1 MTCGENI
8 KKARK
13 AVGLTQAQLA
23 KKCGYAT
30 ITIQQYERNLRQPS
44 VMTLGY
50 IAKALHTT
58 VSELIEDKWSEYD
71 LSDAWNDV
79 QKEKPATDAG
89 DGWKDAVRALPPDLL
104 GLLSDFVQLAKE
116 DPETARRYLAFAVQ
130 ELQSR
135 Q

>member
-1 MTCGENI
+1 MELVERI
-8 KKARK
+8 KALCQDRGITLNQLEK
-13 AVGLTQAQLA
+13 AVGL
-23 KKCGYAT
+23 GGT
-30 ITIQQYERNLRQPS
+30 IARWVDHEPSIGKVRQ
-44 VMTLGY
+44 VANFFG
-50 IAKALHTT
+50 IT
-58 VSELIEDKWSEYD
+58 VSELIEDKWPEYD
-71 LSDAWNDV
+71 LSDAWNDA

-116 DPETARRYLAFAVQ
+116 DPETAKRYLAFAVQ